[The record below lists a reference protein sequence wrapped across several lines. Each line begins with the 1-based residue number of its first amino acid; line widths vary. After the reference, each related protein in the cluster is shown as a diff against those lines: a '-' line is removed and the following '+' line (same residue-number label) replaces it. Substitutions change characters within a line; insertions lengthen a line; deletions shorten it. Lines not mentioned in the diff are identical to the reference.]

1 MAELTLVATVESL
14 LEMAELSSEVRFA
27 ARVAVVSAAEEI
39 LSIPEDK
46 RLVAALVRFAE
57 ALIALLV
64 MLTRAAPTVRLAL
77 TADAAISVALEMSVL
92 IIDSLLEVRLAPN
105 SITSPINPEAE
116 VKVVLRADLVLLTR
130 SSAALVVEFVTLARS
145 LEAAETALLM
155 ADFTPEAAAVRVL
168 LLLEIELEMSGAPTT
183 TCNIVQFNI
192 MIVVL
197 DKWLAQ
203 KEFLHLKSAD
213 FYTSNGCII
222 WVF

>member
-1 MAELTLVATVESL
+1 MAELTLVATVESPL
-14 LEMAELSSEVRFA
+14 DMAELISDVRFA

-39 LSIPEDK
+39 CSMPADK

-105 SITSPINPEAE
+105 SITSPITSEAE

-130 SSAALVVEFVTLARS
+130 SPAALVAVLVTLVRS
-145 LEAAETALLM
+145 LEAVEAALLM
-155 ADFTPEAAAVRVL
+155 ADFIPEAAEERVL
-168 LLLEIELEMSGAPTT
+168 TLFEIELEMSGAPTT
-183 TCNIVQFNI
+183 TYNIIQQNI
-192 MIVVL
+192 MIGIMDL
-197 DKWLAQ
+197 
-203 KEFLHLKSAD
+203 
-213 FYTSNGCII
+213 
-222 WVF
+222 

>member
-1 MAELTLVATVESL
+1 MVAIVESL
-14 LEMAELSSEVRFA
+14 LDMAELSSEVRFA

-39 LSIPEDK
+39 LSMPEDK

-105 SITSPINPEAE
+105 SITSPITPEAE

-155 ADFTPEAAAVRVL
+155 ADFTPEAADERVL

-192 MIVVL
+192 MIGVL
-197 DKWLAQ
+197 DIWLAK
-203 KEFLHLKSAD
+203 KEFSHLKSAD

-222 WVF
+222 